1 MSTIL
6 PRFIRLRDA
15 GLYLGM
21 DKNRFN
27 VEVRPHLIVVPIGIQ
42 GVSFDRIDLD
52 QWADQYKAEYGRRTP
67 ILRTKSRGGF

>member
-1 MSTIL
+1 MSSIQ
-6 PRFIRLRDA
+6 PKFIRLRDA
-15 GLYLGM
+15 GPYLGM

-27 VEVRPHLIVVPIGIQ
+27 IEVRPHLTLVPIGVQ
-42 GVSFDRIDLD
+42 GIAFDRIELD